1 MELLKKANPPPPPP
15 PPPPP
20 LYESRMKTIGVEIY
34 KCRHQLN
41 PTFVS
46 NMFSVPERMY
56 NLRRGSQFVQPNV
69 NTTTFGL
76 NTLRYEGAMIWNM
89 IPEHIKAANDVHHF
103 KSMMNLW
110 SGPEC
115 HCGNCILCFICRRLS
130 CIYTLLAFYLPF
142 IGFILCLYGFP
153 MFYVT
158 FYICVSSPLLT
169 CIFSSSS
176 LHHLVA

>member
-1 MELLKKANPPPPPP
+1 M
-15 PPPPP
+15 
-20 LYESRMKTIGVEIY
+20 Y

-56 NLRRGSQFVQPNV
+56 NLRRGSQFVQPDV

-76 NTLRYEGAMIWNM
+76 NTLRYEGARIWNM

-115 HCGNCILCFICRRLS
+115 HCGNCILCYIYRLWRMS
-130 CIYTLLAFYLPF
+130 CIYMLLAFYLPF
-142 IGFILCLYGFP
+142 IV
-153 MFYVT
+153 FYTMPIWLSHASVAL
-158 FYICVSSPLLT
+158 YICVSSPLLT

-176 LHHLVA
+176 FYHLVA

>member
-1 MELLKKANPPPPPP
+1 
-15 PPPPP
+15 
-20 LYESRMKTIGVEIY
+20 MKRHWRWHLRIEMY

-56 NLRRGSQFVQPNV
+56 KLGRGSQFVQPNV
-69 NTTTFGL
+69 NATTFGP
-76 NTLRYEGAMIWNM
+76 NTLRYEGARIWNM

-110 SGPEC
+110 LGPEY
-115 HCGNCILCFICRRLS
+115 HCGNCILCYIYRLWRMS
-130 CIYTLLAFYLPF
+130 CIYMLLAFYRTF
-142 IGFILCLYGFP
+142 IDFILCLYGFL

-158 FYICVSSPLLT
+158 LYICVSSPSLT
-169 CIFSSSS
+169 FTFSSPSCCHFIT
-176 LHHLVA
+176 LTFP